1 MNADNETREV
11 TERAKAALEGTTP
24 GPWEVN
30 TEGWALISSDSDSVI
45 HAYFEYAVCECGDE
59 VDGSPHVAVSIEDAE
74 FIAAARM
81 LVSDLVAEIERLCEE
96 RIAEGAYLVKVHN
109 ERADLLRSQANC
121 NQVLDDLIVRMESAD
136 RALSGDALT
145 AARETT
151 RSHLTSKSDG
161 VRVALSYVREARNG

>member
-30 TEGWALISSDSDSVI
+30 TEGWAL
-45 HAYFEYAVCECGDE
+45 
-59 VDGSPHVAVSIEDAE
+59 DGSPHVAVSIEDAE

-121 NQVLDDLIVRMESAD
+121 NRVLDDLIVRMESAD